1 MLRKT
6 FIYLPLLVCIALT
19 TTSFKKKPTKGR
31 GRAIS
36 CSSCSHK
43 FVDGV
48 DKHREVTKYSSLKT
62 PAKNFSAIQTYVADS
77 QLAKLGNGEGYMLAK
92 MTYSYPYLTVKA
104 VDFVDQLGSAYRAA
118 CARKGVPYRP
128 FIITSALRTQE
139 SVARLT
145 RVNRNAIP
153 ESAHLYGTTFD
164 ISWCRFGGTQAPS
177 QKNLNVLV
185 EVLEDLREAQACYV
199 KFERQ
204 QACFHITVNEAK
216 TESIVKN

>member
-1 MLRKT
+1 
-6 FIYLPLLVCIALT
+6 
-19 TTSFKKKPTKGR
+19 
-31 GRAIS
+31 
-36 CSSCSHK
+36 
-43 FVDGV
+43 V

-62 PAKNFSAIQTYVADS
+62 PARNLTAIKAYVADS
-77 QLAKLGNGEGYMLAK
+77 QLAQLNTNGNDYMLAK
-92 MTYSYPYLTVKA
+92 MTYSYPYLTVRS
-104 VDFVDQLGSAYRAA
+104 VDFVEQLGSAYRAA

-128 FIITSALRTQE
+128 FIITSALRTHE

-164 ISWCRFGGTQAPS
+164 ISWSRFGSTKSPS
-177 QKNLNVLV
+177 QKNLNVLIS
-185 EVLEDLREAQACYV
+185 VLEEMRQSGACYV

-216 TESIVKN
+216 SDMIARN